1 MISFSLSD
9 EQKQFQ
15 ALARQFTK
23 DVIIPQAAEFDQAEE
38 YPVEIVKQA
47 YELGLLNTI
56 IPQSVGGLGLGMMD
70 EVIIGEEIGYG
81 CMGIYTI
88 LMASELGIT
97 PLLIAANEEQK
108 KRFLAPLLEGPKLAA
123 FALSEADNGSDAA
136 GLGTKAE
143 FDGDDV
149 ILNGNKMWI
158 SNGGLADITVVFAN
172 HAPEKKHKGV
182 MAIVVEK
189 DTPGFSYQK
198 IHGKMGQRATY
209 TAELI
214 LDNVRVPKENILGEI
229 DQGFKIAMNTLNKTR
244 IPVAAGSVGIARR
257 ALDESITYAQER
269 IAFGRPINRF
279 QAIQMKLADM
289 KIGIESA
296 RLATY
301 YAAYLVDENLPH
313 ISAAAVAKTLASDVA
328 VSAANEAIQIHGG
341 FGYINE
347 YPVEKL
353 LRDAKLN
360 QIYEGT
366 NEIQRLVIARELN
379 R

>member
-1 MISFSLSD
+1 MIDFSLTD

-15 ALARQFTK
+15 SLARQFTK
-23 DVIIPQAAEFDQAEE
+23 DVIIPQAAEFDQKEE

-47 YELGLLNTI
+47 HELGLLNTI
-56 IPQSVGGLGLGMMD
+56 IPESVGGLGLGLLD

-97 PLLIAANEEQK
+97 PFLVAANDAQK
-108 KRFLAPLLEGPKLAA
+108 ERFLAPLLDAPKLAA

-136 GLGTKAE
+136 GLKTKAE

-149 ILNGNKMWI
+149 ILNGSKMWI
-158 SNGGLADITVVFAN
+158 SNGGLADVTVVFAN
-172 HAPEKKHKGV
+172 YAPEKKHKGV
-182 MAIVVEK
+182 IAIVVEK
-189 DTPGFSYQK
+189 NTEGFSYQK

-214 LDNVRVPKENILGEI
+214 LENVRVPKTNILGEI
-229 DQGFKIAMNTLNKTR
+229 GEGFSIAMKTLNKTR

-257 ALDESITYAQER
+257 ALDEATKYASER
-269 IAFGRPINRF
+269 ITFGKPINRF
-279 QAIQMKLADM
+279 QAIQMKLADI
-289 KIGIESA
+289 KIGVETA

-301 YAAYLVDENLPH
+301 YAAYLVDNNLPH
-313 ISAAAVAKTLASDVA
+313 ISAAAVAKTHASDIA
-328 VSAANEAIQIHGG
+328 MMAANEAIQIHGG

-347 YPVEKL
+347 FPVEKL

-366 NEIQRLVIARELN
+366 NEIQRIVIARELN

>member
-1 MISFSLSD
+1 MIDFSLTN

-15 ALARQFTK
+15 SLARQFSK
-23 DVIIPQAAEFDQAEE
+23 DIIIPQAAEFDQKEE

-47 YELGLLNTI
+47 HELGLLNTI
-56 IPQSVGGLGLGMMD
+56 IPESVGGLGLGLLD

-97 PLLIAANEEQK
+97 PFLVASSDEQK
-108 KRFLAPLLEGPKLAA
+108 ERFLAPLLDGPKLAA

-136 GLGTKAE
+136 GLKTRAT
-143 FDGDDV
+143 FDADDL
-149 ILNGNKMWI
+149 ILNGSKMWI

-172 HAPEKKHKGV
+172 YAPEKKHKGV
-182 MAIVVEK
+182 VAVVVEK
-189 DTPGFSYQK
+189 DTPGFSHQK

-214 LDNVRVPKENILGEI
+214 LENVRVPKANILGEI
-229 DQGFKIAMNTLNKTR
+229 GEGFSIAMKTLNKTR

-257 ALDESITYAQER
+257 AIDESVKYASER
-269 IAFGRPINRF
+269 IAFGKPINRF
-279 QAIQMKLADM
+279 QAIQLKLADM
-289 KIGIESA
+289 KIGLETA

-301 YAAYLVDENLPH
+301 YAAYLVDNNMPH
-313 ISAAAVAKTLASDVA
+313 ISAAAVAKAHASDIA
-328 VSAANEAIQIHGG
+328 MMAANEAIQIHGG

-347 YPVEKL
+347 FPVEKL

-366 NEIQRLVIARELN
+366 NEIQRIVISRELN